1 MTVKELI
8 TELEKI
14 EDKDLDVVI
23 ECDDGYVC
31 ELVEEAIETER
42 YYGKTDEFGWWACT
56 RKCILI
62 S

>member
-8 TELEKI
+8 AELEKV
-14 EDKDLDVVI
+14 ENKDLDVVI
-23 ECDDGYVC
+23 IGNDGYVC
-31 ELVEEAIETER
+31 ELVEDVMENEK

-56 RKCILI
+56 RKCVLI